1 MEKRKSKAVYGVG
14 GRMAESRKQIENPR
28 WQTDVLV
35 YTAIRYLDSP
45 TDYREY
51 LPHRAQ
57 SKIVQNQEHPKKTAA
72 RQNDLILL
80 DDIPVYRP
88 NWLWNFAL
96 IAIVLCIVL
105 LGLLQ
110 S

>member
-1 MEKRKSKAVYGVG
+1 
-14 GRMAESRKQIENPR
+14 MAESKRQIENPR
-28 WQTDVLV
+28 WQTDNLV
-35 YTAIRYLDSP
+35 YAAVRYLDSP

-57 SKIVQNQEHPKKTAA
+57 SRIGQNQERPKKSTD
-72 RQNDLILL
+72 QKNDFILL
-80 DDIPVYRP
+80 DDIPVYRL
-88 NWLWNFAL
+88 NWIWSLTLLAL
-96 IAIVLCIVL
+96 LLCIAL

>member
-1 MEKRKSKAVYGVG
+1 
-14 GRMAESRKQIENPR
+14 MAESKRQIENPR
-28 WQTDVLV
+28 WQTDDLV
-35 YTAIRYLDSP
+35 YAAVRYLDSP

-57 SKIVQNQEHPKKTAA
+57 SKIGRNQERPKRSTVQK
-72 RQNDLILL
+72 NDFILL
-80 DDIPVYRP
+80 DDIPVYRL
-88 NWLWNFAL
+88 NWLWSLSL
-96 IAIVLCIVL
+96 IALLFCILCIAL